1 VREIRRAVAH
11 MPEELKAEVEA
22 TLVEA
27 ARNVRPQ
34 DLRGL
39 ATLLLDQHRP
49 EVRRG
54 EDAEAFAHRSAF
66 LNTVGDRSHFNVTGD
81 VEGAAVID
89 AVLRPLMTK
98 RDTEDLRTL
107 PQLRYD
113 ALLEALHRLLDSDTL
128 PDSGSGRPHVTV
140 VADIHNLTPDSLGA
154 ASEGDGEDS
163 GSPATDRPVRG
174 PVWLSGPSGWSLISR
189 EALLEMCCDAKLAAA
204 INAPGERLD
213 LHREVRTVTPAQKRA
228 LTLRDGGC
236 RVRGCHRPPEHC
248 RAHHLDWWEHGGP
261 TDINNLVLLCA
272 YHHRAVH
279 RRRWRIE
286 GSPDQTLTF
295 HSPTGNTHGDAKR
308 QI

>member
-1 VREIRRAVAH
+1 MVPPLLSDGSAFAPVGGLSAEELLDEELLDELDGLTRAQRRVEARRLRVIAEIDVGRLDVAHLREVHRAVRE
-11 MPEELKAEVEA
+11 MPDGLKAQVEA

-27 ARNVRPQ
+27 GRSVRPQ

-113 ALLEALHRLLDSDTL
+113 ALPEALHRLLDSDTL
-128 PDSGSGRPHVTV
+128 PDAGSGRPHVTL
-140 VADIHNLTPDSLGA
+140 VADIHNMTPDAEGGNDDEAAGA
-154 ASEGDGEDS
+154 GRSAGRC
-163 GSPATDRPVRG
+163 GSTA
-174 PVWLSGPSGWSLISR
+174 
-189 EALLEMCCDAKLAAA
+189 
-204 INAPGERLD
+204 
-213 LHREVRTVTPAQKRA
+213 
-228 LTLRDGGC
+228 
-236 RVRGCHRPPEHC
+236 RVAGR
-248 RAHHLDWWEHGGP
+248 
-261 TDINNLVLLCA
+261 
-272 YHHRAVH
+272 
-279 RRRWRIE
+279 
-286 GSPDQTLTF
+286 
-295 HSPTGNTHGDAKR
+295 
-308 QI
+308 